1 MKTKWINKLV
11 SDLPKEERTLSNFKE
26 IPCKDMDMDCF
37 ALDGKIPFGN
47 YQRCYAY
54 APELGRCIF
63 YEWGK
68 CKLGSDG

>member
-11 SDLPKEERTLSNFKE
+11 SDIPKEERTLLNFKE

-37 ALDGKIPFGN
+37 ALDGKTPFGS
-47 YQRCYAY
+47 YKKCYEY
-54 APELGRCIF
+54 AQELGRCIF

-68 CKLGSDG
+68 CKLASDG